1 MSSLFVNVEALVGA
15 AVAAFNAGDS
25 AAAER
30 HCRAALQADATHV
43 GAAGVLGLALHEQ
56 QRHAEAEAVCLD
68 LAARFPD
75 EPEYWC
81 SIGTARRGQ
90 RHFDEALAAYAH
102 AAQLGAGTADFYYNV
117 GLTHLD
123 RHDLEAARAVLERA
137 AEQAPQDG
145 EIRLHHAQ
153 ACHDCLQA
161 ERALAALEGWESW
174 EGCSADTWARLA
186 QLLLNL
192 GEVPQALQALQRSA
206 QESEL
211 DAATLLGHARV
222 LERINRID
230 EASRILEQ
238 AAAATGPSGVND
250 ELLALQGQLA
260 QRRGEHPLAVERYQ
274 QALRSVTD
282 TALRHFQ
289 LFPLARSLEALG
301 RQDEAYAT
309 LQEAHASQAAY
320 IELTSPTASL
330 RGAPAL
336 LVTQHGCDPADVAHW
351 DHHGAPSQ
359 ADSPIFIVGFPR
371 SGTTLLELT
380 LDAHPQLVSMDEQ
393 VFVQNALDELAARG
407 AQYPDR
413 LAIDAERVAEVREN
427 YWQRVHRKVQL
438 APGQRLVDKNPLNI
452 LRLPAM
458 MRLFPHARFVFI
470 VRHPCD
476 VLLSCHMQ
484 HFRAPDFALLCGDL
498 QRLATGYSRCID
510 YWYAQSAILQP
521 AQYELRYEQF
531 VADFETQTRSLLAF
545 LGLPWDDR
553 VLLPAASARKKAYI
567 STPSYSQVVQPVNA
581 RSVGRWQAYARQ
593 FEPVLPVLAPH
604 LARWGYSG
612 SPDENSR

>member
-1 MSSLFVNVEALVGA
+1 MSSFIADADALVRA
-15 AVAAFNAGDS
+15 AVEAFNAGDS

-30 HCRAALQADATHV
+30 HCRAALHSEATHV
-43 GAAGVLGLALHEQ
+43 GAAGVLGLTLHEQ
-56 QRHAEAEAVCLD
+56 QRHAEAEAVFLD
-68 LAARFPD
+68 LAGRFPG

-90 RHFDEALAAYAH
+90 RHLDDALAAYAH
-102 AAQLGAGTADFYYNV
+102 AAQLGAGSADFYYNV
-117 GLTHLD
+117 GLTHVD

-153 ACHDCLQA
+153 ACHDCLQT

-192 GEVPQALQALQRSA
+192 GELPQAMQALQRSA
-206 QESEL
+206 AEPEL
-211 DAATLLGHARV
+211 DAATLICHARV
-222 LERINRID
+222 LERINQID

-238 AAAATGPSGVND
+238 AAAATGASSVND

-260 QRRGEHPLAVERYQ
+260 QRRSEHPLAVERYE
-274 QALRSVTD
+274 QALRGITD
-282 TALRHFQ
+282 AALRHFQ
-289 LFPLARSLEALG
+289 LFPRARSLEALG
-301 RQDEAYAT
+301 RQEEAFST

-330 RGAPAL
+330 RGAPDL
-336 LVTQHGCDPADVAHW
+336 QVTQQGCDPADVANW
-351 DHHGAPSQ
+351 DHHGAPAQ

-380 LDAHPQLVSMDEQ
+380 LDAHPDLVSMDEQ
-393 VFVQNALDELAARG
+393 VFVQNALDELVARG

-413 LAIDAERVAEVREN
+413 LAIDAALVAEVREN
-427 YWQRVHRKVQL
+427 YWQRVRRKVQL

-458 MRLFPHARFVFI
+458 MRLFPNARFVFI

-498 QRLATGYSRCID
+498 QRLATGYSHCVD

-521 AQYELRYEQF
+521 AQYELRYESF
-531 VADFETQTRSLLAF
+531 VADFETQTRGLLDF
-545 LGLPWDDR
+545 LGLPWDER
-553 VLLPAASARKKAYI
+553 ALAPAASARKKLTSAPPA
-567 STPSYSQVVQPVNA
+567 TPKWCSQ
-581 RSVGRWQAYARQ
+581 
-593 FEPVLPVLAPH
+593 
-604 LARWGYSG
+604 
-612 SPDENSR
+612 